1 MWLGLIILIVI
12 VLALLG
18 GVIVGGV
25 YALVLLPIAAVIL
38 LGALLSML
46 WRRSRDPAARAR
58 TAERLRPPSV
68 GGPAG
73 GPAGGGNAPSAP
85 STPDEILDARRDAS

>member
-1 MWLGLIILIVI
+1 MWLGLILLIII

-25 YALVLLPIAAVIL
+25 YALVLLPIAAIIL
-38 LGALLSML
+38 VGALLSML
-46 WRRSRDPAARAR
+46 WNRSRDPAARAH

-68 GGPAG
+68 GGPGAE
-73 GPAGGGNAPSAP
+73 ANAPSAQA
-85 STPDEILDARRDAS
+85 TPDEILDARRDAG